1 MKHQFIANSWINGLL
16 NRLDGLKIDLNRLS
30 DLVPELDINGIQQ
43 GQRVDLVLYR
53 QIWHAAQELTRDPLL
68 GYKMGANLSL
78 KGLGVLTPI
87 LMHSPTGRQSL
98 ENIIHYWSLL
108 GDSIIFRLREA
119 EESLVFE
126 CVPVTCP
133 IKENSHHMVSLLTHL
148 MAMSRWMGVK
158 KNAVEK
164 LCLPH
169 DLDIEL
175 LAEALQRPV
184 EAAAQPPYSIWFNVD
199 TLDEQIPGSDNHLY
213 QLNKAYAE
221 DLMLQRRRDNDLI
234 ESVKA
239 LIIETG
245 YQKANAEY
253 VAQQFDLSKRGL
265 QRLLSEQKTTFRDLK
280 EEVLKE
286 RALLLVLRN
295 EATTERIS
303 EELGYSEVSAF
314 HRAFKLWF
322 GVTPKDYANNPAIQ
336 F

>member
-16 NRLDGLKIDLNRLS
+16 NRLDGLKVDLNRLS
-30 DLVPELDINGIQQ
+30 EMVPELDINGIQQ

-53 QIWHAAQELTRDPLL
+53 QIWHAAQELTQDPLL

-119 EESLVFE
+119 GESLVFE

-169 DLDIEL
+169 DLDLEV
-175 LAEALQRPV
+175 LAQALQRPV
-184 EAAAQPPYSIWFNVD
+184 EAAVQPPYSIWFNVD

-245 YQKANAEY
+245 YQKANADY

-295 EATTERIS
+295 ETTTERIS

-322 GVTPKDYANNPAIQ
+322 GVTRKDYANNPAIQ

>member
-245 YQKANAEY
+245 YQRANAEY

>member
-1 MKHQFIANSWINGLL
+1 MKRQFIANSWINGLL
-16 NRLDGLKIDLNRLS
+16 NQLEGLKIDLKCLS
-30 DLVPELDINGIQQ
+30 DMVPELDIHAIQQ
-43 GQRVDLVLYR
+43 GQRIDLVLYR
-53 QIWHAAQELTRDPLL
+53 QIWHAAQELTQDPLL

-108 GDSIIFRLREA
+108 GDSIIFRLREDR
-119 EESLVFE
+119 EFLVFE
-126 CVPVTCP
+126 CVPVVSP
-133 IKENSHHMVSLLTHL
+133 IKENSHHIVSLLTHL

-158 KNAVEK
+158 KNAIEK

-169 DLDIEL
+169 DLEL
-175 LAEALQRPV
+175 DVLAQALQRPV
-184 EAAAQPPYSIWFNVD
+184 QSALQPPYSIWFHEE
-199 TLDEQIPGSDNHLY
+199 TLDENIPGSDNHLY

-221 DLMLQRRRDNDLI
+221 DLIIQKRRDNSLI

-245 YQKANAEY
+245 YQKSSAEH
-253 VAQQFDLSKRGL
+253 VAKQFDLSKRGF

-295 EATTERIS
+295 EATTDQIS

-322 GVTPKDYANNPAIQ
+322 GVTPKDYANNPALQ